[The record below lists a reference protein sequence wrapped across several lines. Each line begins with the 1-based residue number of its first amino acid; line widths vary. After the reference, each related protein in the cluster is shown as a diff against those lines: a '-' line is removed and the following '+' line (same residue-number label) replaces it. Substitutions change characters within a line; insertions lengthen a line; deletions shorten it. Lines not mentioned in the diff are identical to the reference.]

1 MTNFVLAEVISLI
14 SPRRLLEANEIFL
27 MLNIIFTLLEKA
39 QDDVNFSA
47 TMFVD
52 YAYDDNENGT
62 YKALIDTKLYAIT
75 KKRLSVQRV
84 NQLST
89 WLKSLNVEYHSRMV
103 QDGVVNTS
111 VNVRSFHHGFDSE
124 CNSCQ
129 MTAFRVG
136 KNHLTVDRDPGKYFD
151 QKVYR
156 FQDEFRLELD
166 RANFPDRMCV
176 AVVVD
181 VAIRD
186 DGSYGI
192 DVKCQ
197 DGGSYGGRA
206 TTHGCLLS
214 KGFTFFVATVLIFR
228 FYISI

>member
-27 MLNIIFTLLEKA
+27 MLNIVLTLLEKA
-39 QDDVNFSA
+39 QDDVDFSA

-52 YAYDDNENGT
+52 YTYDDNENGT

-75 KKRLSVQRV
+75 EKRLSVQRV

-89 WLKSLNVEYHSRMV
+89 WLKSLDVEYQSRMI

-111 VNVRSFHHGFDSE
+111 VNVRSFRRGFESE

-129 MTAFRVG
+129 TTAFRVG
-136 KNHLTVDRDPGKYFD
+136 KIHLTVDRDPGKYFD

-156 FQDEFRLELD
+156 FQDEYRLELD
-166 RANFPDRMCV
+166 RANFPDKMCV
-176 AVVVD
+176 ACCG
-181 VAIRD
+181 RCCHKRWWFLW
-186 DGSYGI
+186 YW
-192 DVKCQ
+192 CQ
-197 DGGSYGGRA
+197 VPGWR
-206 TTHGCLLS
+206 
-214 KGFTFFVATVLIFR
+214 
-228 FYISI
+228 